1 MAASKD
7 FTKSTSKGSEEMFDI
22 CCSSCKEHGK
32 TIEAKKFCVECGL
45 YFCENCLG
53 FHKIIPSL
61 QSHHIVDS
69 QGEQTQGK
77 GEKLELPTQ
86 RCSTH
91 HGKLMDMFC
100 GDHDEVCCGACIAIK
115 HRACIN
121 VDYVP
126 NVAKGIRMSNEYKDV
141 KGSITEVLN
150 NMKQEKTIRTTNL
163 TSLEDEKI
171 KVLQEVDQYQ
181 EEIDLKIKELAE
193 SSRQDIR
200 SKYEKIKKVITADV
214 DTLDTL
220 ISTTDTNLQ
229 KLSITNEA
237 QLFVNV
243 KASKMAVKDGDS
255 VLREMSSSWTNKHLK
270 YARDE
275 NLKDKISSM
284 VSFGNLEDE
293 EDVKEYKATLY
304 GKFNVKQNTDTQAS
318 LAITG
323 ICPLQ
328 NGSFLLA
335 DYHNK
340 KLKRLDTSYV
350 IKESIPIDGSP
361 IGLCSVGKKEVAV
374 CLHFVGKIQFVSVE
388 NSLKLTSTISVDTT
402 CHGISYGE
410 TIDEMYACCGASI
423 KVYNRAG
430 TLLRAYDKGTNGEQL
445 FYSTRQVTV
454 NAVNSQ
460 IIVADDKKGL
470 VALDIRGTNEWLLS
484 DQELS
489 SVWGLCILPNG
500 IILASGNTSN
510 NVLQVDKTGRKM
522 GVLLGAM
529 EGLKYPYS
537 LAFGKRDSRLIVG
550 CNSEEIFVYTLSRK

>member
-7 FTKSTSKGSEEMFDI
+7 LTKSSSEGSEEMSDK
-22 CCSSCKEHGK
+22 CCSSCNEHGK
-32 TIEAKKFCVECGL
+32 TTEAKKFCVDCGL
-45 YFCENCLG
+45 YLCENCLRV
-53 FHKIIPSL
+53 HKIIPSL
-61 QSHHIVDS
+61 QSHQIVNS

-77 GEKLELPTQ
+77 GEKLELPTE

-115 HRACIN
+115 HRACIK

-150 NMKQEKTIRTTNL
+150 NMKQEKTRRTTNL
-163 TSLEDEKI
+163 TSLEEEKI

-181 EEIDLKIKELAE
+181 EEIVLKIKELAE

-200 SKYEKIKKVITADV
+200 SKYEKIKKVITDDV

-229 KLSITNEA
+229 KLSITNEV

-270 YARDE
+270 YSRDE
-275 NLKDKISSM
+275 NLKDRISSM

-304 GKFNVKQNTDTQAS
+304 GKFNVKQNTDTSSFVIA
-318 LAITG
+318 A

-328 NGSFLLA
+328 DGSILLA
-335 DYHNK
+335 DHYNK
-340 KLKRLDTSYV
+340 KLKRLDSSYM
-350 IKESIPIDGSP
+350 IKESIPLDGQP
-361 IGLCSVGKKEVAV
+361 IGICSVGKKEVAV
-374 CLHFVGKIQFVSVE
+374 CLFSVGKIQFVSVE
-388 NSLKLTSTISVDTT
+388 NNLKLTSTISVDTG
-402 CHGISYGE
+402 CYGISYRE
-410 TIDEMYACCGASI
+410 TIDEMYACCGTSI
-423 KVYNRAG
+423 NVYNRAG
-430 TLLRAYDKGTNGEQL
+430 TLLRAYDKGINGEQL
-445 FYSTRQVTV
+445 FSGTRQVTV
-454 NAVNSQ
+454 NAANSQ
-460 IIVADDKKGL
+460 IIVADSNKGL
-470 VALDIRGTNEWLLS
+470 VALDIRGKNEWLLS
-484 DQELS
+484 DQELIGA
-489 SVWGLCILPNG
+489 WGLCILPNG
-500 IILASGNTSN
+500 FILAGVISSN

-522 GVLLGAM
+522 GVLLGAI
-529 EGLKYPYS
+529 EGFNQPYS
-537 LAFGKRDSRLIVG
+537 LAFGKHDSRLIVG
-550 CNSEEIFVYTLSRK
+550 SCSQEIFVYTLSRK